1 MRLRKVILLFLIL
14 VTNIAAPSLA
24 FAGDD
29 RVILDELLTGDVPQ
43 LNANDI
49 KIPDDLKPGYH
60 ELQVEVLDD
69 NGVVS
74 SRTAL
79 FCKDLK
85 GELHFDNNCP
95 DLLVTNNKKV
105 FRSSYKPFD
114 PSSDPVGT
122 ASIALVAFAVGSTL
136 IGFGSNR
143 FDQNPAEKTD
153 DNQDSMGDLGSVS
166 AAKLAQREV
175 PHAWGD
181 RRWYINTTLFNS
193 LDELSTSVARGISGF
208 SALLARTILDA
219 RYLRAVVGN
228 LAWIS
233 IPSALVVSFIGLNQ
247 IDNQALP
254 FEFLPL
260 VILMCIGIF
269 DALAGFFGAFLYLN
283 FIFANGNFTSKDAV
297 FTGLGVALIFF
308 APGLIASKFRP
319 LTRDVKNFSN
329 LWERATDYVLASL
342 LTGWSVSKLVEA
354 LPGLS
359 KLTLPIVDH
368 AGQIGVIAG
377 LAVAVRLGIE
387 EIAWYLYPARLV
399 KLTTEL
405 KKPGLVQEIRA
416 ILFKTGIFYLLAEPF
431 IGFNKYL
438 LAGCGVFILPQLLSL
453 VSHKF
458 PKVNLLDQIIPRG
471 AFKIVFF
478 SFVSIF
484 AVSYLKSLNLTP
496 SDFILTSF
504 VFLPIPAL
512 TFAFIDMFAGD
523 RPFDITKNTRFRYA
537 YRSLGVIILGILIII
552 ILGNDPY
559 LSIKNYILNFPDH
572 WAAFVN
578 QCSAI
583 WSWISNYVQLTASW
597 ITIHLQQSWTWVSE
611 HVQSTWEWITTQTGL
626 GWDWLSTHAPL
637 TWNWISEHAV
647 SSSNWIVDHINN
659 GWKVVKDQWLPAIKV
674 K

>member
-24 FAGDD
+24 FAGDN

-166 AAKLAQREV
+166 AAKLSQREL
-175 PHAWGD
+175 PDAWGD

-228 LAWIS
+228 FAWIS

-254 FEFLPL
+254 FELLPL

-283 FIFANGNFTSKDAV
+283 FIFANGNFTSKEAV
-297 FTGLGVALIFF
+297 FTSLGVSLIFF

-319 LTRDVKNFSN
+319 LTRNVKNFST

-342 LTGWSVSKLVEA
+342 LTGWSVSKLVGA

-368 AGQIGVIAG
+368 ANQIGLIAG
-377 LAVAVRLGIE
+377 VAVAVRLLIE
-387 EIAWYLYPARLV
+387 EIAWYLYPARLS

-438 LAGCGVFILPQLLSL
+438 LAGCGVFVLPQLLGL
-453 VSHKF
+453 LSHKF

-471 AFKIVFF
+471 AFRIVFF

-484 AVSYLKSLNLTP
+484 AVSYLKTLNLTP
-496 SDFILTSF
+496 GDFILTSF
-504 VFLPIPAL
+504 VFLPLPAL
-512 TFAFIDMFAGD
+512 AFAFIDMFSGQ
-523 RPFDITKNTRFRYA
+523 RPFDITKNPRFRYI
-537 YRSLGVIILGILIII
+537 YRTFGLVILGILLIII
-552 ILGNDPY
+552 SGNDPY
-559 LSIKNYILNFPDH
+559 LLVKNYIINFPDH

-578 QCSAI
+578 QCSAV
-583 WSWISNYVQLTASW
+583 WSWITNHAHLTWNW
-597 ITIHLQQSWTWVSE
+597 ISDHVPLTWNWLSE
-611 HVQSTWEWITTQTGL
+611 HAHLTGTWIS
-626 GWDWLSTHAPL
+626 DHAPL
-637 TWNWISEHAV
+637 TWNWLSEHAHLTWSWISQHAV
-647 SSSNWIVDHINN
+647 TSSNWLADHINS
-659 GWKVVKDQWLPAIKV
+659 GWRVVKDQWLPAMKV

>member
-143 FDQNPAEKTD
+143 FDQNPAEKSD

-254 FEFLPL
+254 FELLPL

-478 SFVSIF
+478 SFVSIL

-583 WSWISNYVQLTASW
+583 WSWISNYVQLAASW